1 MPSGPERVLVTTVT
15 GWRATIRSVRWSPM
29 FVTPLALGVALV
41 VVRTLADP
49 AQGNM
54 TLLGETSLAFTA
66 VTAAFIADD
75 IFMEAAPATPT
86 EAWFRLVVRAGV
98 AGPVIAAGWLLVLVV
113 YDSVSAVPVTADI
126 ASRGMVGLGLGSMAL
141 ALATACDRRWAVASP
156 GVAGLGAM
164 ACLALTWR
172 ILPEVWLKSLPPA
185 EVLWPVTIV
194 LALGL
199 AVVATREPRS

>member
-1 MPSGPERVLVTTVT
+1 M
-15 GWRATIRSVRWSPM
+15 
-29 FVTPLALGVALV
+29 
-41 VVRTLADP
+41 
-49 AQGNM
+49 
-54 TLLGETSLAFTA
+54 LGETSLVFTA

-113 YDSVSAVPVTADI
+113 YDSVSPVHVTADI

-141 ALATACDRRWAVASP
+141 ALATATDRRWAVASP